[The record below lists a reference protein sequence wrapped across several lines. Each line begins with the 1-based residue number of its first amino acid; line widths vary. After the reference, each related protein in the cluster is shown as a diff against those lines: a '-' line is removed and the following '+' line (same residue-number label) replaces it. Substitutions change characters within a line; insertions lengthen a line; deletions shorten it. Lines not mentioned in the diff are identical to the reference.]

1 MLNTSKYYQTNN
13 ITVSQFFRDYLVS
26 FNLMLGSV
34 FFYGCVGHHIF
45 STRELKNIYIK
56 YSFIS
61 HPDLMIKML
70 SVNKQ
75 MFFPGFSFMH
85 GCTCAYGCYVP
96 ASVPSER

>member
-1 MLNTSKYYQTNN
+1 MDVWV
-13 ITVSQFFRDYLVS
+13 ITYFPLES
-26 FNLMLGSV
+26 
-34 FFYGCVGHHIF
+34 
-45 STRELKNIYIK
+45 LKKYIK

-75 MFFPGFSFMH
+75 MFFPGFSFMQ
-85 GCTCAYGCYVP
+85 GWMCAYGCYVP